1 MPKRPVSGR
10 LQIAIALAAA
20 LAAGTAQAAELGF
33 VWVESNVGGASG
45 GHFALRL
52 DDRVYSYHA
61 SDDGLLLLERRT
73 REFFDFH
80 YATLENRPLH
90 VASVELSAEAFA
102 RVRDGFAG
110 AYLTEQRALARMEDR
125 RENVTL
131 LEALVGE
138 RSGVSARGAGLLDVR
153 ESGAEEALALRREI
167 EARLGRDFLQRA
179 IDRVEGELGTARL
192 GAVHGD
198 AALTRYRERLGE
210 RAALV
215 ALRDA
220 AGLDSRALVPA
231 DPAPL
236 SSAEAAGLSRL
247 RESLTDAVIE
257 LLASRR
263 PDRGHA
269 LFLGAARHHAVS
281 RSLAESRLV
290 LLDPLVPDTPALDA
304 RELASRRAEFEVVAH
319 HAEKI
324 YRAERM
330 RLHESGGSARGYQRL
345 EEWAA
350 RSAEYRAA
358 LDGGRALRAAVER
371 RAPERR
377 RLLAPIAPA
386 TPQAELLESLAA
398 ARARVRDARN
408 VLIQLH
414 GYDLV
419 RRNCATGI
427 IATLNRSLGGAP
439 AAREALGGALEPG
452 EGLGFVPFVLFDQVR
467 ERLAVTRVERV
478 PSYREKRLRA
488 KRDTSTLGRLRETTT
503 LTSTIYRPRPDD
515 TSFLL
520 FTDDLFWARPAFGL
534 VNLGWALGDGL
545 AGVVT
550 APLDRGRR
558 LERGLFGALFSLPEL
573 TWINVRK
580 GSFDASTLAPDDAGH

>member
-1 MPKRPVSGR
+1 M
-10 LQIAIALAAA
+10 QIARVLTLAAA
-20 LAAGTAQAAELGF
+20 LATGTAQSAELGF

-61 SDDGLLLLERRT
+61 SDDGLLLLERRA
-73 REFFDFH
+73 REHFDFH

-90 VASVELSAEAFA
+90 LASVELSAEAFA
-102 RVRDGFAG
+102 RVRDGFAA
-110 AYLTEQRALARMEDR
+110 AYLAEQRALARVEDR
-125 RENVTL
+125 RENVAL

-153 ESGAEEALALRREI
+153 ESGADEALALRREI
-167 EARLGRDFLQRA
+167 EARLGGDFLQRA
-179 IDRVEGELGTARL
+179 IARLEGELGAARL
-192 GAVHGD
+192 DAMHGD
-198 AALTRYRERLGE
+198 AALTRYRERLAE
-210 RAALV
+210 RAALL

-220 AGLDSRALVPA
+220 AGVDARAVVPA

-247 RESLTDAVIE
+247 RESLTDAVID
-257 LLASRR
+257 LLTSRR

-269 LFLGAARHHAVS
+269 LFLAAARHHAVS
-281 RSLAESRLV
+281 RSLVESRLV
-290 LLDPLVPDTPALDA
+290 LLDPLVRDAPALDA

-319 HAEKI
+319 HTEKV
-324 YRAERM
+324 YRAERA
-330 RLHESGGSARGYQRL
+330 RLRGSGPGARAYQRL

-358 LDGGRALRAAVER
+358 LDGGRALHAAVER
-371 RAPERR
+371 RPPERR
-377 RLLAPIAPA
+377 RLLEPIATA
-386 TPQAELLESLAA
+386 TPRAELRESLAA
-398 ARARVRDARN
+398 ARARVRDERDALLEMR
-408 VLIQLH
+408 

-419 RRNCATGI
+419 RRNCATGV
-427 IATLNRSLGGAP
+427 IATLNRALGGP
-439 AAREALGGALEPG
+439 QAAREALGGALEAG

-478 PSYREKRLRA
+478 PSYRERRLRA
-488 KRDTSTLGRLRETTT
+488 RQDTSTLGRLREATT

-520 FTDDLFWARPAFGL
+520 FTDDLFWVRPAFGL

-580 GSFDASTLAPDDAGH
+580 GSFDASTLAPDDAGR